1 MFERETEMFSLR
13 SLALSVVCLAVSASL
28 IQGQDLSR
36 YREFEFGMTLAAVA
50 QQARLTPTAARLV
63 HQRPQLIQELDWH
76 PQQQQRAGAAESEA
90 VDRVRFTFFDGR
102 LYQITVGYDR
112 SRVEG
117 LTAED
122 FVQAIS
128 ASYGPVILVSTQ
140 LGGTAPPRGKDLILG
155 GDQTVAAQW
164 ADLQFSVTL
173 LRTTYPSAF
182 ELQLLAR
189 QPDLLARAATL
200 AATRLDV
207 LEAPQLDIDRRQK
220 QADEER
226 AKAEKAR
233 GVNKPLFRF

>member
-1 MFERETEMFSLR
+1 M
-13 SLALSVVCLAVSASL
+13 ALSSSCPRNS
-28 IQGQDLSR
+28 G
-36 YREFEFGMTLAAVA
+36 
-50 QQARLTPTAARLV
+50 
-63 HQRPQLIQELDWH
+63 
-76 PQQQQRAGAAESEA
+76 
-90 VDRVRFTFFDGR
+90 
-102 LYQITVGYDR
+102 
-112 SRVEG
+112 
-117 LTAED
+117 
-122 FVQAIS
+122 VQ
-128 ASYGPVILVSTQ
+128 
-140 LGGTAPPRGKDLILG
+140 APPRGKDLSLG